1 MIAAGEIRP
10 TRAMVLAAGFGTRM
24 RPITDNLPKP
34 LIEVVGRTLIDRA
47 IDRLADAGVE
57 RIVVNLHHLGDKI
70 ENHLKARATPEI
82 VFSPEPKLLETG
94 GGVSSALPLL
104 GTAPF
109 YVVNGDIFWLNGPSE
124 TFSRL
129 LAVWNEEE
137 MDGMLLL
144 HSTVD
149 AYGYRG
155 KGDFC
160 AEPDGRLTRRPENGV
175 SPWLFT
181 GVQMLHPRL
190 FADAPEGAF
199 SLNLLYDRALEAERL
214 YGIIHDGEWF
224 HIGTPA
230 GLGEAETYL
239 NTRYAG
245 VKHR

>member
-1 MIAAGEIRP
+1 MILAGEIRP

-34 LIEVVGRTLIDRA
+34 LIEVAGRTLIDRA

-57 RIVVNLHHLGDKI
+57 HVVVNLHYLGDKI
-70 ENHLKARATPEI
+70 KYHLKARATPEI
-82 VFSPEPKLLETG
+82 IFSPEPTLLETG
-94 GGVSSALPLL
+94 GGVASALPLL
-104 GTAPF
+104 GTTPF
-109 YVVNGDIFWLNGPSE
+109 YVVNGDICWLNGPSD

-129 LAVWNEEE
+129 LSVWNEEE

-149 AYGYRG
+149 AYGYQG
-155 KGDFC
+155 KGDFY
-160 AEPDGRLTRRPENGV
+160 AEPDGRLTRWPENRV

-181 GVQMLHPRL
+181 GIQMLHPRL
-190 FADAPEGAF
+190 FVNAPEGAF
-199 SLNLLYDRALEAERL
+199 SLNLLYDRAVEAGRL

-224 HIGTPA
+224 HAGTPA
-230 GLGEAETYL
+230 GLREVETYL

-245 VKHR
+245 NKHR